1 MKRIE
6 ENLERLMTYISS
18 NISTK
23 GVVPSVREMCAHL
36 GVTST
41 STINYYLKTLEERG
55 FIIRSYNKNR
65 SIELSE
71 KAKSSIAPP
80 NMNNV
85 PVVGNVAAG
94 IPIFAEENKVDN
106 FMFSKNL
113 FNADEMFMLVVHGD
127 SMIDIGIMDGDY
139 VIVKRCESAENRQ
152 VVVALIDDSATVK
165 TLCKEKDRVYLKAE
179 NPLYPPIVSPDMK
192 ILGIV
197 IGVVRKY

>member
-1 MKRIE
+1 
-6 ENLERLMTYISS
+6 
-18 NISTK
+18 
-23 GVVPSVREMCAHL
+23 
-36 GVTST
+36 
-41 STINYYLKTLEERG
+41 
-55 FIIRSYNKNR
+55 
-65 SIELSE
+65 
-71 KAKSSIAPP
+71 
-80 NMNNV
+80 
-85 PVVGNVAAG
+85 
-94 IPIFAEENKVDN
+94 
-106 FMFSKNL
+106 
-113 FNADEMFMLVVHGD
+113 MFMLVVHGD